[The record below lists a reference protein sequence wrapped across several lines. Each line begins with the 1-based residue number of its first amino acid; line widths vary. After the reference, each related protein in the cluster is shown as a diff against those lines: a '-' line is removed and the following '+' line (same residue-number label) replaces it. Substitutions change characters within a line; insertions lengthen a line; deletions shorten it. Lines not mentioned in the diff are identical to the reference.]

1 MRNSAIAL
9 SVLLLAGCGAAG
21 PTMLESSA
29 PQRPDW
35 IGKPSYPM
43 GGLLY
48 YNGLSTGAE
57 NLEEARR
64 TARQDALLTMAQE
77 IAVEIGGEIA
87 TKQIVVDKQQS
98 VDVRITTSARTES
111 VKVEDVKF
119 VQDYSET
126 WRRDALV
133 YDAYALVAV
142 PRAAIWRARCDAK
155 GHVMLAY
162 LCDGGAEDVC
172 ANSHRDS
179 VRAALS
185 DAGVTLLPDLADPAD
200 PAALAAAGLEKC
212 AARVVIVEI
221 GSRALGTQ
229 GDEHYAEATGNVRV
243 LRSGTAEELAA
254 FTVGPVKGGHYSK
267 ADALRTA
274 LGKVID
280 ELGSE
285 LKVRLGAR

>member
-1 MRNSAIAL
+1 MMNSRVALIAL
-9 SVLLLAGCGAAG
+9 LVAGCGAAG
-21 PTMLESSA
+21 PTMLESST

-43 GGLLY
+43 GGFLY

-57 NLEEARR
+57 SLEEARR

-87 TKQIVVDKQQS
+87 TKQIVVDQQQS

-126 WRRDALV
+126 WRRSGLV
-133 YDAYALVAV
+133 YDAYALVAI

-155 GHVMLAY
+155 GHVLLAFA
-162 LCDGGAEDVC
+162 CTDGAAGIC
-172 ANSHRDS
+172 ASSHRDR

-185 DAGVTLLPDLADPAD
+185 EAGITLLPDLAEPGD
-200 PAALAAAGLEKC
+200 PAALAATGLEKC
-212 AARVVIVEI
+212 AARVVVVQVE
-221 GSRALGTQ
+221 SRFLGTQ
-229 GDEHYAEATGNVRV
+229 GDEHYAEASGNVRV
-243 LRSGTAEELAA
+243 LQSGTAEELAA
-254 FTVGPVKGGHYSK
+254 FTVGPVKGGHYTK
-267 ADALRTA
+267 ADALRAA
-274 LGKVID
+274 LGKAID
-280 ELGSE
+280 ELGTE
-285 LKVRLGAR
+285 LKVRLGN

>member
-1 MRNSAIAL
+1 MRNSRVALIAL
-9 SVLLLAGCGAAG
+9 LIAGCGAAG
-21 PTMLESSA
+21 PTMLESST

-43 GGLLY
+43 GGFLY
-48 YNGLSTGAE
+48 YNGLSTGAQS
-57 NLEEARR
+57 LEEARR

-87 TKQIVVDKQQS
+87 TEQIVVDQQQS

-126 WRRDALV
+126 WRRSNLV

-155 GHVMLAY
+155 GHVLLAF
-162 LCDGGAEDVC
+162 AC
-172 ANSHRDS
+172 ANGEEGSCAASYRDS

-185 DAGVTLLPDLADPAD
+185 EAGVTLLPDLAEPGD
-200 PAALAAAGLEKC
+200 PAALAATGLEKC
-212 AARVVIVEI
+212 AAQVVVIQLESHV
-221 GSRALGTQ
+221 LGAQ
-229 GDEHYAEATGNVRV
+229 GDEHYAGASGNVSV

-254 FTVGPVKGGHYSK
+254 FTVGPVKGGHYSE

-274 LGKVID
+274 LGKAVD

-285 LKVRLGAR
+285 LKVRLGD